1 MNALGRVAGRSRSV
15 LVAAADAEKARE
27 VLREDG
33 GDFDED
39 ELTRLSEEAG
49 RHALEGGN
57 SQRAQ
62 GVFADEQ
69 EQA

>member
-1 MNALGRVAGRSRSV
+1 MNALGRVAGMRRSV
-15 LVAAADAEKARE
+15 LVAAADAEKARD
-27 VLREDG
+27 VLREDE

-49 RHALEGGN
+49 RQALEGDN
-57 SQRAQ
+57 SPRAQ